1 MHNCCILC
9 KTCEERE
16 IMRIKNVL
24 SAVIP
29 MALAVALVTGCGAK
43 NGESA
48 NSAASKT
55 ANVTSSAKSSSTAS
69 KDSKTSR
76 EFDNLIRYEVH
87 QSQIW
92 LIFFVKS

>member
-1 MHNCCILC
+1 
-9 KTCEERE
+9 
-16 IMRIKNVL
+16 MRIKNVL

-55 ANVTSSAKSSSTAS
+55 ASVTSSAKS
-69 KDSKTSR
+69 
-76 EFDNLIRYEVH
+76 
-87 QSQIW
+87 
-92 LIFFVKS
+92 